1 MRFATI
7 SVIYFLHKIVIY
19 FQVDPSQKYEEKRF
33 LVYDETM
40 QRERIMTE
48 IEIGSEKEIYD
59 ILILHREVSSHKG

>member
-1 MRFATI
+1 M
-7 SVIYFLHKIVIY
+7 IY